1 LVEIRKKIP
10 TIIDE
15 RGCNLT
21 SKPTIIDWRGEN
33 PSKIV
38 NIDYCEMC
46 KIHEAVGKKQL
57 LGIYNLVPAVGTVV
71 PAVPAEV
78 VS

>member
-1 LVEIRKKIP
+1 
-10 TIIDE
+10 
-15 RGCNLT
+15 
-21 SKPTIIDWRGEN
+21 
-33 PSKIV
+33 
-38 NIDYCEMC
+38 MC